1 MLISFECKCEIFK
14 TSYDVYVFVQNNEK
28 QNISSKTI
36 IENDF
41 SVDMLLEE
49 LSQLLEKFVFQF

>member
-1 MLISFECKCEIFK
+1 MKK
-14 TSYDVYVFVQNNEK
+14 K
-28 QNISSKTI
+28 ISSKTI